1 VIAVLAGGAPAGPAR
16 HTTPAGPTTLP
27 SGALDSRIRA
37 ESIVWL
43 TTVSA
48 DGRPHVVPIWFG
60 WDGRTFL
67 IFSKPAATK
76 VRNICA
82 NPAVMLALGDAAAD
96 FDVLLVEGLAAVL
109 DLPTR
114 DLAPAAFFTAYS
126 DRMAAIGLSRDAFEA
141 TYSLAI
147 RIRPTRY
154 LGWAGRSHLGE
165 RGLQVRGVG

>member
-1 VIAVLAGGAPAGPAR
+1 VIVVPAAGAPAERVRHAAPAGPAA
-16 HTTPAGPTTLP
+16 PP
-27 SGALDSRIRA
+27 SAALDSRIRA

-48 DGRPHVVPIWFG
+48 GGRPHIVPIWFG

-67 IFSKPAATK
+67 IFTKPGATK
-76 VRNICA
+76 VRNIRS
-82 NPAVMLALGDAAAD
+82 NPAVMLALGDPTAD
-96 FDVLLVEGLAAVL
+96 FDVLLVEGLAEVL
-109 DLPTR
+109 DRPTS
-114 DLAPAAFFTAYS
+114 DPVPAAFFTAYS
-126 DRMAAIGLSRDAFEA
+126 DRMVAIGLSRDAFEA

-165 RGLQVRGVG
+165 RRLQVRGVG